1 MSIPSYNTVVEAV
14 LHEIDLLLESYVF
27 NGYNALADY
36 LSGPLGIAVTLYIIL
51 MGYSLSMGWL
61 AMSIREFSKGLV
73 KIGFIYLFAMNW
85 GWFSDYL
92 INLFFNVSGHIGT
105 ILVDSTPMPLPSF
118 AGEGIDGGLQSVL
131 IELWDIGQW
140 LWNSGSFHALGPLFV
155 GVITWA
161 CGFLLIGYALFEIV
175 FAKCILSVLCVVAP
189 LFISF
194 ALFSSTEK
202 FFYRWISLCSGYAFL
217 MFLVMATI
225 AIVLSLD
232 QWAIGDAYLMH
243 AKNLGMLNV
252 FTIVFVS
259 LICIGVIHR
268 VCGLALVLGDGVSS
282 WAQSTSSAQN
292 LSYLFSGAMGF
303 ISMGYS
309 AFKNKMS
316 PTYANGKKSS
326 SANKP
331 KTRIDIL
338 RAKSQKGGD

>member
-1 MSIPSYNTVVEAV
+1 MSIPAYNTVVETV
-14 LHEIDLLLESYVF
+14 LHEIDLLLENYVF
-27 NGYNALADY
+27 NGYSTLADY
-36 LSGPLGIAVTLYIIL
+36 LYAPLGIAVTLYIIL

-61 AMSIREFSKGLV
+61 SMSIREFSKGLV
-73 KIGFIYLFAMNW
+73 KIGLIYLFAMNW

-105 ILVDSTPMPLPSF
+105 IIVDSTPMPLPNI

-140 LWNSGSFHALGPLFV
+140 LWDAGSFHALGPLFV
-155 GVITWA
+155 GLITWA

-217 MFLVMATI
+217 MILIMATI
-225 AIVLSLD
+225 AIVMSLD
-232 QWAIGDAYLMH
+232 QWAIGDTYLLH
-243 AKNLGMLNV
+243 AKDLGMLNI

-259 LICIGVIHR
+259 LICAGVINR
-268 VCGLALVLGDGVSS
+268 VCGLALILGDGVGV
-282 WAQSTSSAQN
+282 WVGSTPAADK
-292 LSYLFSGAMGF
+292 LSHFFLGASGFVAGGF
-303 ISMGYS
+303 N

-316 PTYANGKKSS
+316 PTH
-326 SANKP
+326 SANTK
-331 KTRIDIL
+331 KQFDKNNTRIDIL
-338 RAKSQKGGD
+338 RAKSQKGDS

>member
-14 LHEIDLLLESYVF
+14 LHEIDLLLEDYVF
-27 NGYNALADY
+27 NGYSALADY
-36 LSGPLGIAVTLYIIL
+36 LSGPLGMAVTLYIIL

-61 AMSIREFSKGLV
+61 SMSIREFSKGLV
-73 KIGFIYLFAMNW
+73 KIGLIYLFAMNW

-105 ILVDSTPMPLPSF
+105 ILVDSTPLPLPSF
-118 AGEGIDGGLQSVL
+118 AGEGIDGGLQTVL

-140 LWNSGSFHALGPLFV
+140 LWNAGSFHALGPLSV
-155 GVITWA
+155 ALITWA

-194 ALFSSTEK
+194 ALFISTEK

-217 MFLVMATI
+217 MILVMATI

-232 QWAIGDAYLMH
+232 QWAIGDAYLLH

-259 LICIGVIHR
+259 LICIGVINR
-268 VCGLALVLGDGVSS
+268 VCGLALMLGDGVGGWVRNSPV
-282 WAQSTSSAQN
+282 TDK
-292 LSYLFSGAMGF
+292 LSHFFSGASGF
-303 ISMGYS
+303 MAGGYS
-309 AFKNKMS
+309 AFKNKLS
-316 PTYANGKKSS
+316 PTHYNNTKKQFDKQ
-326 SANKP
+326 N
-331 KTRIDIL
+331 TRVDIL
-338 RAKSQKGGD
+338 RAKSQKGDS

>member
-14 LHEIDLLLESYVF
+14 LHEIDLLLENYVF
-27 NGYNALADY
+27 HGYSALADY
-36 LSGPLGIAVTLYIIL
+36 LSGPLGLAVTLYIIL

-61 AMSIREFSKGLV
+61 SMSIREFSKGLV
-73 KIGFIYLFAMNW
+73 KIGLIYLFAMNW

-105 ILVDSTPMPLPSF
+105 ILVDSTPLPLPSF

-140 LWNSGSFHALGPLFV
+140 LWNAGSFHALGPLLV
-155 GVITWA
+155 GLITWA
-161 CGFLLIGYALFEIV
+161 CGFLLIGYALFEII

-217 MFLVMATI
+217 MILVMATI

-232 QWAIGDAYLMH
+232 QWAIGDAYLLH
-243 AKNLGMLNV
+243 AKDLGMLNI

-259 LICIGVIHR
+259 LICIGVINR
-268 VCGLALVLGDGVSS
+268 VCGLALVLGNGVGA
-282 WAQSTSSAQN
+282 WAGNSAVTDK
-292 LSYLFSGAMGF
+292 LSHFFSGASGF
-303 ISMGYS
+303 VVGGYS
-309 AFKNKMS
+309 AFKNKLS
-316 PTYANGKKSS
+316 PTHSN
-326 SANKP
+326 NKT
-331 KTRIDIL
+331 KQFDKQNTRVDIL
-338 RAKSQKGGD
+338 RAKSQKGGS